1 MNFISMCCFNVN
13 RPDPDEP
20 QPKKKKL
27 VFLILLPC
35 KSPWQLYYH
44 VSRNVSGFCG
54 VTLTG
59 GASLMI
65 FWLCH
70 WILQLHSKRCTTLP

>member
-35 KSPWQLYYH
+35 KLPWQLYYH
-44 VSRNVSGFCG
+44 VSRNHYKMLVVFVVS
-54 VTLTG
+54 L
-59 GASLMI
+59 
-65 FWLCH
+65 
-70 WILQLHSKRCTTLP
+70 LPVVLP